1 MPAPRPNFTA
11 APPLQQG
18 MSFEDQARQMAE
30 NNLRPAVP
38 MGAQVYMPDALKN
51 YAEGQQPDVAK
62 VAPDEVPK
70 EAAPAPKGDVP
81 RDAIAR
87 QIAKNQM
94 QGPPAPGQFAYSVK
108 FPGPSEPRY
117 VPKQAFTTMMKGA
130 PPQVSAIPDAMAV
143 KFLKAWQAGKLDKY
157 SPPLIP
163 GDSSHKMANK
173 ADKDS
178 TAWYY
183 QMLGVTPG
191 DKRAASHAIARLQE
205 MQAKQPWMLTPQQ
218 ERILASAAK
227 SEAFHQ
233 SMEPAAVKARQADYA
248 AQKEAAG
255 IDIPEEIS
263 QPGQSFNRPIDPA
276 NQVIEQMF
284 QNVGRMPTQ
293 GNKLPTQQDVN
304 VGKSDPTQF
313 KQQFPDFKPAQPQQP
328 SEEDY
333 PLGPDKPDES
343 DD

>member
-1 MPAPRPNFTA
+1 MT
-11 APPLQQG
+11 QEQ
-18 MSFEDQARQMAE
+18 
-30 NNLRPAVP
+30 
-38 MGAQVYMPDALKN
+38 GAQVYMPDALKN
-51 YAEGQQPDVAK
+51 YAQGQQPDVAEA
-62 VAPDEVPK
+62 APSEMPK

-87 QIAKNQM
+87 QIARNQM
-94 QGPPAPGQFAYSVK
+94 QGPPAPGQFAYK
-108 FPGPSEPRY
+108 KELPAPIDPRY
-117 VPKQAFTTMMKGA
+117 VPKKWFAEKMMKGA
-130 PPQVSAIPDAMAV
+130 APEVSAIPDAMAIR
-143 KFLKAWQAGKLDKY
+143 FLKAWQAGKLDKY
-157 SPPLIP
+157 TPPAIP
-163 GDSSHKMANK
+163 GDSTHKMADK

-183 QMLGVTPG
+183 QMLGVVPG
-191 DKRAASHAIARLQE
+191 DKRGASHAIARLQQV
-205 MQAKQPWMLTPQQ
+205 QATQPWMLTPQQ
-218 ERILASAAK
+218 QRILASAAK

-255 IDIPEEIS
+255 IDIPEDIN
-263 QPGQSFNRPIDPA
+263 QPGQSFTRPVDPA
-276 NQVIEQMF
+276 DLVIQRTLE
-284 QNVGRMPTQ
+284 NIGRPPTQ

-333 PLGPDKPDES
+333 PLGPDKS
-343 DD
+343 DDSED